1 MLRLVTVCRPV
12 CTAIIIIIII
22 TIIIIIIIIIIIVF
36 YSTLKNMYIIY
47 RNI

>member
-1 MLRLVTVCRPV
+1 MLRLVTVCRLV
-12 CTAIIIIIII
+12 CTAIIIIII
-22 TIIIIIIIIIIIVF
+22 TTIIIIIIIIIVF

>member
-12 CTAIIIIIII
+12 CTAIIIIII
-22 TIIIIIIIIIIIVF
+22 TIIIIIIIIIIVF

>member
-12 CTAIIIIIII
+12 CTAIIIIII